1 MKKLWRAFE
10 KCKSELRTSERLTSV
25 GGWFQLS
32 LLSKLQLRII
42 AALLIQKEKRSY
54 FQDNWNL
61 FFLVLSDRVI
71 VFVFCGCC
79 VLSVGVGVCVG
90 VWAWLQHEALLLWA
104 LRRNLHTAGWMRNTY
119 QRNLTLTSNVFPWSW
134 WKCICVSLWFPVWH
148 ANQWVKSTRDNSA
161 IMRGHVPSSVSCSGF
176 VWPFS

>member
-1 MKKLWRAFE
+1 MHRNKIMSAAFCGSPINILPRKSIDDVGGGWKSHLLRQAKQFIICIYHGIHSFFLVSGQFPIYLQYYRLKKKVWQMMKLWRAFE

-90 VWAWLQHEALLLWA
+90 V
-104 LRRNLHTAGWMRNTY
+104 
-119 QRNLTLTSNVFPWSW
+119 
-134 WKCICVSLWFPVWH
+134 
-148 ANQWVKSTRDNSA
+148 
-161 IMRGHVPSSVSCSGF
+161 
-176 VWPFS
+176 